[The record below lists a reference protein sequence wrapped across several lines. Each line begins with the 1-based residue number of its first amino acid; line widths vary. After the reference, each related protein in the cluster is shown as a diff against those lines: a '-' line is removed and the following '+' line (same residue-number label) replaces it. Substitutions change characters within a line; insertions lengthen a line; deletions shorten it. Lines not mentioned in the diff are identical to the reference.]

1 VTENIK
7 LFISHWIKSYVLV
20 SAIILTHSVLK
31 INNACP
37 DIAVPTTDLN
47 EILFKAK

>member
-7 LFISHWIKSYVLV
+7 LFTSYCIKSYVLI
-20 SAIILTHSVLK
+20 SAIILTHSAHK

-37 DIAVPTTDLN
+37 DVTVPTTDLN
-47 EILFKAK
+47 EILFNAK